1 VTVGEF
7 VVPGAIDLHCHF
19 HLDDAGRRFGPPHDG
34 VPAQE
39 VVRDAIASGHRAVV
53 LKSHSFASPQLAYT
67 LTELFPEIQVFGGI
81 CTDYFSGGLNVAAVE
96 SALVMGAKIVW
107 LPTVHSVQDVT
118 GANRIRFQGKP
129 ISCLDDDGELVNEV
143 HEIAALAREAGA
155 VLATGH
161 ISAREH
167 YAVARRYAATQQV
180 LITHAGHEAA
190 GPELSLAQIIEL
202 ADLGSVI
209 EFTALECHGIAR
221 FGLTGVPPADLAKKI
236 AAVGADR
243 CTLSSDYGYGTDFGR
258 PGHDFIGFLERLWNS
273 GTPERDIVTMAAAVP
288 GRLLGL
294 GS

>member
-1 VTVGEF
+1 MSDF

-67 LTELFPEIQVFGGI
+67 LSQLFPAIKVFGGI
-81 CTDYFSGGLNVAAVE
+81 CTDHFSGGLNVAAVE

-107 LPTVHSVQDVT
+107 LPTVHGVQDVT
-118 GANRIRFQGKP
+118 GANRIRFQGQP
-129 ISCLDDDGELVNEV
+129 ISCLDSGGELVDEV
-143 HEIAALAREAGA
+143 HEIAALARAADA

-167 YAVARRYAATQQV
+167 YAVARQFGATQKV
-180 LITHAGHEAA
+180 LVTHAGAEAA
-190 GPELSLAQIIEL
+190 GPRLDQGQIIEL
-202 ADLGSVI
+202 ADLGAVI

-221 FGLTGVPPADLAKKI
+221 FGLAGVPPAELAKKI
-236 AAVGADR
+236 AAVGAER

-258 PGHDFIGFLERLWNS
+258 PGPDFIGFLERLWNS
-273 GTPERDIVTMAAAVP
+273 GTPEPDIVTMAATIPA
-288 GRLLGL
+288 RLLGL
-294 GS
+294 A